1 MGKTT
6 YVYWMGTKI
15 HAGSG
20 MGFVELGSLQE
31 VEVAI
36 EVHVTPNMVLA
47 WSKPAPLALSME

>member
-1 MGKTT
+1 
-6 YVYWMGTKI
+6 MGTKI

-36 EVHVTPNMVLA
+36 EVCNTKHGTG
-47 WSKPAPLALSME
+47 PAPLSME